1 MINLDQLRI
10 PNYGT
15 LGGVNELYGLFDLI
29 NEHFCTDGNRSK
41 ANILEIGTYL
51 GISSEL
57 FAQCCNEVITV
68 DKRKLD
74 GLDDVL
80 LRNSNL
86 GFMNMTS
93 EEASKHFED
102 GFFDGVYIDARHEYE
117 YVKHDIELW
126 LPKVKPGGVL
136 CGHDYITDEIAAI
149 PITEFDW
156 FGQKMGHGGVKKA
169 VDEKFADVKTYKDS
183 SWAVK
188 V

>member
-1 MINLDQLRI
+1 MNHLSKFRI
-10 PNYGT
+10 PNYGP
-15 LGGVNELYGLFDLI
+15 LGGVNELHGLFDLI
-29 NEHFCTDGNRSK
+29 KEHFDKHS
-41 ANILEIGTYL
+41 NICEIGTYL
-51 GISSEL
+51 GVSSEL
-57 FAQCCNEVITV
+57 FALCCEDIISV

-74 GLDDVL
+74 GLEDVL
-80 LRNSNL
+80 LRNDNFK
-86 GFMNMTS
+86 FMNMTS
-93 EEASKHFED
+93 EEASSHFED

-117 YVKHDIELW
+117 YVKQDIELW

-149 PITEFDW
+149 PSELDW

-169 VDEKFADVKTYKDS
+169 VDKKFADVKTYKDS